1 MFKQSFML
9 YFNKNSISLLPL
21 IWHWFLFNVDVIY
34 DIKELTLIKHFVFN
48 ALELLCVYINT
59 HSY

>member
-1 MFKQSFML
+1 ML